1 VGWTTADRSPPHR
14 LHAQLR
20 LCAVSSSPTLGIDVG
35 GTKVESAL
43 VDASGTVLSAH
54 RHPTNA
60 DRGGGRVLDDIVACV
75 DECLSDAAHRAT
87 AVGVGVAGQVDAD
100 RGVVRTAPNLGWTDV
115 PLRARLED
123 ALGLPVTVANDVRA
137 ITWGVWKH
145 GAGAGIDD
153 LVVVFVGTGIG
164 GGIVSDGQVLDGHQ
178 GLAGELGH
186 LTLMP
191 YGRDCHCRNRGC

>member
-1 VGWTTADRSPPHR
+1 VGWTTADRAPHR

-75 DECLSDAAHRAT
+75 DECLSDAAHR
-87 AVGVGVAGQVDAD
+87 QP
-100 RGVVRTAPNLGWTDV
+100 R
-115 PLRARLED
+115 
-123 ALGLPVTVANDVRA
+123 
-137 ITWGVWKH
+137 
-145 GAGAGIDD
+145 
-153 LVVVFVGTGIG
+153 
-164 GGIVSDGQVLDGHQ
+164 
-178 GLAGELGH
+178 
-186 LTLMP
+186 
-191 YGRDCHCRNRGC
+191 